1 MKQRL
6 FYVVIGFIFLISV
19 LLCISMIRNLI
30 NDIYIVGSFWT
41 KELLISGLII
51 SLIIGI
57 SSLILGITKYIKS
70 KNKQV

>member
-41 KELLISGLII
+41 KGLLISGLII
-51 SLIIGI
+51 SLTIGI

>member
-41 KELLISGLII
+41 KGLLISGLII